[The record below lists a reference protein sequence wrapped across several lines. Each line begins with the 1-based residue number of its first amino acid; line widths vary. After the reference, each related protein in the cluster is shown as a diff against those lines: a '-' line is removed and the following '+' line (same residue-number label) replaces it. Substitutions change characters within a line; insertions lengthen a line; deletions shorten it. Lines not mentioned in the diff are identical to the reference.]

1 MAYNFTPFKQGSE
14 AALEWLKKEYLGI
27 RSGQANP
34 GILDSVRV
42 DSYGVKVP
50 VNQVASV
57 LGEGAKSLRVAPWDK
72 SMIKPLDTAIRE
84 ANLGV
89 SVAVDDQGLRVSF
102 PELTNDTR
110 QALLKVAKAKLE
122 EARVRVRN
130 EREKVVTD
138 VDKQEKA
145 ATMGK
150 DDAFRA
156 KQELQKSVDEVN
168 KKLEELY
175 GKKEKEILS

>member
-1 MAYNFTPFKQGSE
+1 MNFETI
-14 AALEWLKKEYLGI
+14 LDWLKKEYLSI

-42 DSYGVKVP
+42 DSYGAKAP

-57 LGEGAKSLRVAPWDK
+57 LAEGPKTLRIAPWDK
-72 SMIKPLDTAIRE
+72 GAIKAIDVAIRE

-102 PELTNDTR
+102 PDLTADAR
-110 QALLKVAKAKLE
+110 QSLLKLAKAKLE
-122 EARVRVRN
+122 EARIRVRN
-130 EREKVVTD
+130 ER
-138 VDKQEKA
+138 QKA
-145 ATMGK
+145 LNEIK
-150 DDAFRA
+150 DFDEDSQKRA
-156 KQELQKSVDEVN
+156 KDKLQKEVDDVN

>member
-1 MAYNFTPFKQGSE
+1 MAYNLAPFKQGSE
-14 AALEWLKKEYLGI
+14 AALEWLKKEYLSI

-42 DSYGVKVP
+42 DSYGTKVP

-57 LGEGAKSLRVAPWDK
+57 LAEGAKSLRIAPWDK
-72 SMIKPLDTAIRE
+72 GAIRALDTAIRE

-89 SVAVDDQGLRVSF
+89 SVSVDDQGLRVSF
-102 PELTNDTR
+102 PDLTADAR
-110 QALLKVAKAKLE
+110 QALVKIAKAKLE
-122 EARVRVRN
+122 EARVRVRA
-130 EREKVVTD
+130 EREKVVGD
-138 VDKQEKA
+138 VDRQEKA

-156 KQELQKSVDEVN
+156 KQELQKLVDEAN
-168 KKLEELY
+168 RKLEDLY
-175 GKKEKEILS
+175 GKKEREILS

>member
-1 MAYNFTPFKQGSE
+1 MAYNFNAFKQGSD
-14 AALEWLKKEYLGI
+14 AALEWLKKEYLSI

-42 DSYGVKVP
+42 DSYGSKVP

-57 LGEGAKSLRVAPWDK
+57 LAEGAKSLRIAPWDK
-72 SMIKPLDTAIRE
+72 AAIKDIDVAIRE

-89 SVAVDDQGLRVSF
+89 SVAVDGEGLRISF
-102 PELTNDTR
+102 PDLTADAR
-110 QALLKVAKAKLE
+110 QSLVKIAKAKLE
-122 EARVRVRN
+122 EARVRVRG

-156 KQELQKSVDEVN
+156 KQDLQKLVDEAN

-175 GKKEKEILS
+175 SKKEKEILS

>member
-42 DSYGVKVP
+42 DMYGSKVP

-57 LGEGAKSLRVAPWDK
+57 LAEGAKTLRIAPWDK
-72 SMIKPLDTAIRE
+72 SAIKALDTAIRE

-89 SVAVDDQGLRVSF
+89 SVSVDDQGLRVSF

-110 QALLKVAKAKLE
+110 QALLKIAKAKFE
-122 EARVRVRN
+122 EARVRVRG
-130 EREKVVTD
+130 EREKVIGD
-138 VDKQEKA
+138 ADREEKA
-145 ATMGK
+145 GTMSK

-156 KQELQKSVDEVN
+156 KQELQKFVDETN

-175 GKKEKEILS
+175 EKKESEIAG

>member
-1 MAYNFTPFKQGSE
+1 MAYNLTPFKQGSE
-14 AALEWLKKEYLGI
+14 AALEWLKKEYLSI

-42 DSYGVKVP
+42 DSYGSKVP

-57 LGEGAKSLRVAPWDK
+57 LAEGAKTLRIAPWDK
-72 SMIKPLDTAIRE
+72 GAIRSIDTAIRE

-89 SVAVDDQGLRVSF
+89 SVSVDDQGLRVSF
-102 PELTNDTR
+102 PDLTADAR
-110 QALLKVAKAKLE
+110 QALLKIAKAKLE
-122 EARVRVRN
+122 EARVRVRG

-138 VDKQEKA
+138 VDRQEKA
-145 ATMGK
+145 GAMGK

-156 KQELQKSVDEVN
+156 KQDLQKQVDETN